1 MKAKAGLLF
10 DLDGTLLDTDPLHIA
25 AFNELLAEFGKSVTP
40 EYYNEKIMGAPMEQ
54 ITLDLF
60 PEMSAEERHAL
71 GERKEALFRDQLTG
85 PLEGR
90 PGVTELFEWA
100 RGQGIGICV
109 VTNAPRE
116 SAVMMLLGLNL
127 LNHVDHLLIGA
138 ELDKSKPDPYPYQEA
153 MRRLGITPEQAL
165 AFEDS
170 GPGVQSAA
178 AAGVFTFGMQGALD
192 ADGLRRHGASATI
205 ADFTHDRLKEKLNH
219 LVA

>member
-40 EYYNEKIMGAPMEQ
+40 AYYNEKIMGAPMDQ
-54 ITLDLF
+54 ITRDLF
-60 PEMSAEERHAL
+60 PELPPEERHVL
-71 GERKEALFRDQLTG
+71 GERKEALFRDQLCG

-90 PGVTELFEWA
+90 PGVTELFDWA
-100 RGQGIGICV
+100 REQGIGICV

-192 ADGLRRHGASATI
+192 ADGLRRHGASAI
-205 ADFTHDRLKEKLNH
+205 IPDFTHEHLTEKLSR